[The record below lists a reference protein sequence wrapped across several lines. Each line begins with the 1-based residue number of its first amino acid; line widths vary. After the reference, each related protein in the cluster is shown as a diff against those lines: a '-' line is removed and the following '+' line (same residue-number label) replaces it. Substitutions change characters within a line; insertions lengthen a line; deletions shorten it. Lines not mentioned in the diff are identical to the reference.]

1 MWQMTGVGWGW
12 WLVAAIVDVVLW
24 LVIIYGAVSL
34 IRAIRTRNRL
44 PRDAEAAR
52 PAPRDVLDH
61 RLARGELTVDEYE
74 RRRRLLE
81 TEPHRRARARR
92 S

>member
-1 MWQMTGVGWGW
+1 
-12 WLVAAIVDVVLW
+12 VAAILDIVLW

-34 IRAIRTRNRL
+34 VRAIRSRKQL
-44 PRDAEAAR
+44 PRDAEPAR
-52 PAPRDVLDH
+52 PSPREVLDH

-81 TEPHRRARARR
+81 AEPHRRAQAWR